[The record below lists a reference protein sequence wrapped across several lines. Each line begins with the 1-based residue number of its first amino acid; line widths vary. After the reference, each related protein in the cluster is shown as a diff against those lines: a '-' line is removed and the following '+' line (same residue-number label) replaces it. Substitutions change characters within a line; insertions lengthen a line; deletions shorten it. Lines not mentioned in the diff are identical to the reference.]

1 MVALDLMAGL
11 QPPVLAV
18 AVAQQIRVRMVHP
31 LRGAMGVMELRLAF
45 LGLQFLTLVGVG
57 AGLGGSRR
65 LWHCHPQVRSNP
77 GHDC

>member
-57 AGLGGSRR
+57 AGLNRPV
-65 LWHCHPQVRSNP
+65 LLEAVAQEAVVAV
-77 GHDC
+77 

>member
-57 AGLGGSRR
+57 VGLNRPV
-65 LWHCHPQVRSNP
+65 LLEAVAQEAVVAV
-77 GHDC
+77 